1 MVNDEGFMSYMKYTT
16 SLKLTVNAPEIVD
29 ERSLLKQWSFP
40 KDHLFNGLRAPR
52 DIDYIT
58 SHSIHMVHKVCKM
71 QPQDIFVRSCFRH
84 VFTDIFSPSSFQAE
98 EFHLELGRF
107 PT

>member
-1 MVNDEGFMSYMKYTT
+1 MKYTT

-29 ERSLLKQWSFP
+29 DRSLLKQWSFP

-71 QPQDIFVRSCFRH
+71 QPQDIFVKSCFRH
-84 VFTDIFSPSSFQAE
+84 VFTDISSPSSFQAE
-98 EFHLELGRF
+98 EFHLEDSQLKKKKNS
-107 PT
+107 PN